1 MGFSELIGHQRPIKL
16 LQAMLDG
23 GRLPHALLIS
33 GPPGVGKRTLAMKL
47 AQAVNCLGD
56 VTADACGTCSGCE
69 KIERGLHPDVVE
81 LMPEGKARKI
91 KVEAVRDLRSRI
103 AFKPYEGRCKVFI
116 IREADRMG
124 EEASNA
130 LLKTLEEPP
139 PESLLV
145 LTTPEE
151 SDLLPTIVSRCL
163 RLPLAPLPRHTVEAF
178 VAERLGI
185 SGPMAN
191 LMASMSGGCLG
202 QVLEMDGEK
211 LFDTRRRMLD
221 GIRSLDSRRPGSG
234 LAWAEELAGD
244 QDAWPEAL
252 RLLRFWYR
260 DLMMVAGSVSERPL
274 VNEDLRAELLDE
286 AAGYGPEVFI
296 SALDEIDRAEDALDR
311 FIRPE
316 LVFENL
322 ILALGGLK
330 AKGTHG

>member
-1 MGFSELIGHQRPIKL
+1 MGFSDLIGHQRPIKL
-16 LQAMLDG
+16 LQAMLEG

-33 GPPGVGKRTLAMKL
+33 GPTGVGKRTLAMKL
-47 AQAVNCLGD
+47 AQAVNCTGN
-56 VTADACGTCSGCE
+56 VTDDACGTCRDCG
-69 KIERGLHPDVVE
+69 KIERGQHPDVVE

-91 KVEAVRDLRSRI
+91 KVEAVRELRSRI
-103 AFKPYEGRCKVFI
+103 AFKAYEGRYKVFI

-163 RLPLAPLPRHTVEAF
+163 RLPLAPLPRSTVESF
-178 VAERLGI
+178 VAERMDV
-185 SGPMAN
+185 SGPVAH

-202 QVLEMDGEK
+202 RVLEMDGEK
-211 LFDTRRRMLD
+211 LFDTRRRMLE

-234 LAWAEELAGD
+234 LAWAEELASN
-244 QDAWPEAL
+244 QDMWPEAL

-260 DLMMVAGSVSERPL
+260 DLMMLAGPASERPL
-274 VNEDLRAELLDE
+274 VNEDLRAELIDE
-286 AAGYGPEVFI
+286 VTGYGPGVFI

-330 AKGTHG
+330 VKGGHG